1 MSGYMR
7 EEHHCDM
14 CLFFHDDGEIGEC
27 SRYHEEHFPTDG
39 AYCGGWK
46 YWKDAEDETGRD

>member
-46 YWKDAEDETGRD
+46 YWKDEENETGRD